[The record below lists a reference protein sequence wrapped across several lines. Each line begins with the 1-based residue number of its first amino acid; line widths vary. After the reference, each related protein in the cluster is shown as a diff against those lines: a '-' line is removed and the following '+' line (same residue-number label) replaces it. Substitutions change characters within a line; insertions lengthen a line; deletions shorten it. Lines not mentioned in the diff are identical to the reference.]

1 MQSLT
6 FKCHV
11 NPAVS
16 WIQLKGGPNL
26 EYPTTSPHIT
36 QSLVG
41 LSIEKQKD
49 AFLCNLRKYPKFC
62 DETTGFP
69 TK

>member
-16 WIQLKGGPNL
+16 WIQLKGGPNF
-26 EYPTTSPHIT
+26 EYPATCRHIT
-36 QSLVG
+36 QSLIG
-41 LSIEKQKD
+41 LSIENQKD
-49 AFLCNLRKYPKFC
+49 TFLCHLRKYPKFC

>member
-26 EYPTTSPHIT
+26 EYPATYPHIT
-36 QSLVG
+36 QSLIG
-41 LSIEKQKD
+41 LSIEEKKGCI
-49 AFLCNLRKYPKFC
+49 L
-62 DETTGFP
+62 T
-69 TK
+69 

>member
-26 EYPTTSPHIT
+26 EYLATYPHIT
-36 QSLVG
+36 QSLIG

-49 AFLCNLRKYPKFC
+49 AFLCSLRKYPKFC